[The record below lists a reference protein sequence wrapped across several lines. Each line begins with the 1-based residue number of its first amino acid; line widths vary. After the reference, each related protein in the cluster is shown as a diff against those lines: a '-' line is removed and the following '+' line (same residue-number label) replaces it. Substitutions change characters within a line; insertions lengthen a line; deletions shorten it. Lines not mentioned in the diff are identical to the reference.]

1 MTGQLQV
8 PRPRLLAEL
17 DRLMASGA
25 VVEAGPNASCGRRRS
40 PVVDLNPDLRL
51 AAIDL
56 DARSVGVEVA
66 EERPLQQIPVAVRNK
81 THAVC
86 AFAFSCS
93 S

>member
-56 DARSVGVEVA
+56 DARSVGVEVTDGRQRA
-66 EERPLQQIPVAVRNK
+66 LASRRPRARPARG
-81 THAVC
+81 TP
-86 AFAFSCS
+86 
-93 S
+93 